1 MIFTIDICIGTTTI
15 VDIPVNTTYVSV
27 TQVSHANDRFYLGKS
42 YMSKAFWKE
51 LTFALAVK
59 HVNGTYALNGLHSL
73 QLYNVKLRIGGAT
86 LSYTGSDFANETV
99 TITGR
104 LKIPLEIQVISIYQH
119 GVSSTAVHWGYY
131 SPLDEDDLARQHGDE
146 SSDFHCDRPCQGTK
160 QVRKCIISGREYD
173 LYQCSL
179 RRIPF
184 TYEKERCNEDCVLRY
199 VDLLFKRRSE

>member
-1 MIFTIDICIGTTTI
+1 M
-15 VDIPVNTTYVSV
+15 
-27 TQVSHANDRFYLGKS
+27 
-42 YMSKAFWKE
+42 
-51 LTFALAVK
+51 K

-119 GVSSTAVHWGYY
+119 GASSTNVHWGYY

-146 SSDFHCDRPCQGTK
+146 SSDFHCDRPCQGLK
-160 QVRKCIISGREYD
+160 QVRKCIISGREYE
-173 LYQCSL
+173 LHQCSL

-184 TYEKERCNEDCVLRY
+184 IHEKERCNEDCVLR
-199 VDLLFKRRSE
+199 